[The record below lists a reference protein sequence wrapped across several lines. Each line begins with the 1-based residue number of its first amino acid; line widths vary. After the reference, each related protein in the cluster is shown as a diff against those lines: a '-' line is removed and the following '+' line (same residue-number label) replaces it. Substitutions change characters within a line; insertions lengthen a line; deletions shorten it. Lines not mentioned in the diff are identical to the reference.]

1 MTSSPVPRGVRIDV
15 VPGVDEVVEGGDLAA
30 LLDDAPLDD
39 GDVVVVTS
47 KIVSKSEGRVTD
59 RSKDEALADET
70 VRVVARRGLTTI
82 ARTRHGLVMAAAGID
97 ASNVTAGRLVLLPLD
112 PDASA
117 RRLRR
122 GLAERRGV
130 NVGVVVTDT
139 AGRAWRVGQ
148 TDIAVGA
155 SGLRVVEDHAG
166 LVDGYGNLLAV
177 TLPAVADEIA
187 GAAELATGKLSMS
200 PLSVVRGLGRLVLPP
215 GEDGPGAVA
224 LVRPEGEDMFGL
236 GAREAVMAALAAA
249 RPPAPSAPGVHPGLG
264 APVVADD
271 LVSALDAA
279 LDAAPATDSP
289 DPGDTGRVS
298 VEDPHRVTVLLD
310 GLDERARGRA
320 EVVLGA
326 VAAAHGWR
334 VDALHDSGAA
344 LVPALP

>member
-1 MTSSPVPRGVRIDV
+1 MTSSPEPPTVRIDV
-15 VPGVDEVVEGGDLAA
+15 VPGVGEVVEGGDLAA
-30 LLDDAPLDD
+30 LLDGASLDD

-70 VRVVARRGLTTI
+70 VRVVARRGPTTI

-97 ASNVTAGRLVLLPLD
+97 ASNVAAGRLVLLPLD

-122 GLAERRGV
+122 GLAERRDV

-155 SGLRVVEDHAG
+155 AGLRVVEDHAG
-166 LVDGYGNLLAV
+166 LVDRYGNLLAV

-200 PLSVVRGLGRLVLPP
+200 PLSVVRGLARLVLPP

-224 LVRPEGEDMFGL
+224 LVRPEREDMFGL
-236 GAREAVMAALAAA
+236 GSREAVMAALAAA
-249 RPPAPSAPGVHPGLG
+249 RPAGPSGPVAHPGLG
-264 APVVADD
+264 APVPADD
-271 LVSALDAA
+271 LIPVLDAA
-279 LDAAPATDSP
+279 LDAATSRS
-289 DPGDTGRVS
+289 TRVTR
-298 VEDPHRVTVLLD
+298 EDPHRVTVLLD

-334 VDALHDSGAA
+334 VDALHDAGAA